1 MKSFEHDDEHH
12 QIEIDPIMD
21 MMGNKIYE
29 FNVYSK
35 NDDFELSPI
44 I

>member
-1 MKSFEHDDEHH
+1 
-12 QIEIDPIMD
+12 MD

-35 NDDFELSPI
+35 EDDFELSPI
-44 I
+44 IEDKEN